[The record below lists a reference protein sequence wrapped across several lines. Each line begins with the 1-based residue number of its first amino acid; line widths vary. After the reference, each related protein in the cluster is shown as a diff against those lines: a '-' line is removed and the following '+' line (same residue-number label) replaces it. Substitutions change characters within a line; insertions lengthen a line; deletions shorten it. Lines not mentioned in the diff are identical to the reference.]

1 LAQVLGEQAPRT
13 VKEEIVL
20 DDEIPE
26 FPERT
31 AQPAPMATAEAT
43 MDTASTSDEEDTMS
57 YFARLANED

>member
-1 LAQVLGEQAPRT
+1 VLGEQAPRT

-26 FPERT
+26 FPKKAE
-31 AQPAPMATAEAT
+31 APAAMPTAEAV
-43 MDTASTSDEEDTMS
+43 METASSTDEEDTMS